1 VPFRN
6 IFAPPSPAPMQMDTA
21 ELADLSDVELRARLD
36 GIAQQRR
43 EVSAQYHARVAP
55 LLERREK
62 LLAEAA
68 KLESEIAYQ
77 GIIRSDHERA
87 WDRDVQRLQAELRAR
102 AVVGDADGDVDDA
115 VDQRAAD
122 DLLERMLS
130 GRTPRNMVVAGN
142 ATTTEA
148 CQDYDRLEAEAAA
161 WMRLAA
167 QTRSTSGRMPERPG
181 VVERFNPALLQ
192 TIAQRRWCSAVMLPE
207 PPTPTG
213 TRHGRPSSRSPD
225 R

>member
-1 VPFRN
+1 MRLSTSIRCSLAAARYNSSMPFLSL
-6 IFAPPSPAPMQMDTA
+6 FHPPTTAPLLIDTA
-21 ELADLSDVELRARLD
+21 GLHDMADDQLRARLSD
-36 GIAQQRR
+36 IAQQRR
-43 EVSAQYHARVAP
+43 VAAEEHAQRVAP

-87 WDRDVQRLQAELRAR
+87 WDRDVQRLQAELRGR
-102 AVVGDADGDVDDA
+102 VVDGDVGGGDVDDEV

-130 GRTPRNMVVAGN
+130 GAVQRNMVVAGN

-148 CQDYDRLEAEAAA
+148 CQVFDRLEAEAAA

-167 QTRSTSGRMPERPG
+167 QTRSTSGRMAERPE

-192 TIAQRRWCSAVMLPE
+192 AIAQRAGVPL
-207 PPTPTG
+207 
-213 TRHGRPSSRSPD
+213 
-225 R
+225 